1 MEGPGGPDRP
11 AAGGRPAPRR
21 AVGMAAVT
29 RRADGERSA
38 ALTTG
43 LLPEGLVHGVGA
55 RGAVSDWTTGL
66 NRGKTAGT
74 GPVCRSS
81 GRSRGSGRHNRAL
94 TPRLS
99 PLSTLPERRAD
110 RQRRGRGRR
119 RPPWTQ
125 RARPQGAWKPQRTRF
140 PQRPQPSSSSRSR
153 SARKDRRR
161 SRASRQASRIRQFF
175 TTLDRPGEAVT
186 HGSGFPAHAGM
197 DPRVGQLTMLST
209 RIPRTRGDGP
219 VAWIRLP
226 QPDSD
231 SPHTRGWTRGDPA
244 HRGGDGFPAHAGMDP
259 GLPASRL
266 TRAGIPRTRGDGPWA
281 ELGGDRHV
289 PDSPHTRGWTAYIS
303 YVCLRESGF
312 PAHAGMDLCER
323 CSLWGWRRI
332 PRTRGDGPATISL
345 ATGTPT
351 DSPHTRGWTP
361 RGAPSTSSATG
372 FPAHAGMD
380 PHAGHGRRTATGIP
394 RTRGDGPLSA
404 AAANHSHADSPHTRG
419 WTREADAS
427 GAGRPGFPAHAGM
440 DRG

>member
-175 TTLDRPGEAVT
+175 TTLDSKVVKTVEVAAQALLENPQHQDRPKG
-186 HGSGFPAHAGM
+186 H
-197 DPRVGQLTMLST
+197 
-209 RIPRTRGDGP
+209 PRTPDRM
-219 VAWIRLP
+219 VHLRLNMLLQQRE
-226 QPDSD
+226 QPCPKRLLRPDVLK
-231 SPHTRGWTRGDPA
+231 PFQ
-244 HRGGDGFPAHAGMDP
+244 HRRDVVPRLGVEPDLLDWHLAEPELSSVNVSHGG
-259 GLPASRL
+259 R
-266 TRAGIPRTRGDGPWA
+266 
-281 ELGGDRHV
+281 
-289 PDSPHTRGWTAYIS
+289 
-303 YVCLRESGF
+303 CRE
-312 PAHAGMDLCER
+312 DL
-323 CSLWGWRRI
+323 
-332 PRTRGDGPATISL
+332 A
-345 ATGTPT
+345 
-351 DSPHTRGWTP
+351 
-361 RGAPSTSSATG
+361 
-372 FPAHAGMD
+372 
-380 PHAGHGRRTATGIP
+380 GRRTTTQNHGQEYDIPAIFAT
-394 RTRGDGPLSA
+394 
-404 AAANHSHADSPHTRG
+404 
-419 WTREADAS
+419 
-427 GAGRPGFPAHAGM
+427 
-440 DRG
+440 